1 MNFDVIDTHV
11 HLYPDKISEKVTV
24 ALGAKFGNPP
34 AFIASVASCAA
45 FAEKSGISLS
55 LNLPVATTPDQVGP
69 INRWAREIRGP
80 RVLSLAALHPDS
92 ENRAAIIGGLAADG
106 FRGIKFH
113 PEYQLFRFNDSKM
126 DEVWNA
132 MSETGLV
139 AYLHAGGERV
149 FEPPFRSSPREV
161 AELARRFPRLK
172 IAAAH
177 LGGFRMWD
185 ETERELCGADVYLD
199 LSHALLWMPDEQLM
213 RIVRKHGIERILFGS
228 DAPWQDP
235 RDVLAAFLRLPFS
248 DEERTLV
255 LAGNARRLFGFEGKE
270 AKRKGM

>member
-1 MNFDVIDTHV
+1 MDFDVIDTHV
-11 HLYPDKISEKVTV
+11 HLYPDKIAEKVTS
-24 ALGAKFGNPP
+24 ALSAKFGNPP
-34 AFIASVASCAA
+34 AFVATVSACEA
-45 FAEKSGISLS
+45 FAEKSGVPLS
-55 LNLPVATTPDQVGP
+55 INLPVATTPDQVEP
-69 INRWAREIRGP
+69 INRWAYGIRGP

-92 ENRAAIIGGLAADG
+92 ANHAAIIGKLAEDG

-113 PEYQLFRFNDSKM
+113 PEYQLFRFNDPKM
-126 DEVWNA
+126 DEVWDA

-149 FEPPFRSSPREV
+149 FEPPFHSSPHEV
-161 AELARRFPRLK
+161 AELSRRFPKLR

-213 RIVRKHGIERILFGS
+213 RIVRKHGVERILFGS

-235 RDVLAAFLRLPFS
+235 RDVLEAFLKLPFS
-248 DEERTLV
+248 DEERRLI
-255 LAGNARRLFGFEGKE
+255 LSENARRLFRIEE
-270 AKRKGM
+270 KGV